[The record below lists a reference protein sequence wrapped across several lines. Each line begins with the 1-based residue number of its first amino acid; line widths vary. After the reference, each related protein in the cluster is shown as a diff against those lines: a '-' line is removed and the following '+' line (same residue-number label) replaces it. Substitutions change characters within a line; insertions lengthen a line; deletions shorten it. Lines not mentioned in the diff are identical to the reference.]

1 MCAYTDVCVSVYVY
15 VYTSVYTHTHT
26 LTHTHTHTHIV
37 ALKKTLESPMDC
49 KESQPVHPKGDQ
61 S

>member
-1 MCAYTDVCVSVYVY
+1 MCAYTDVCVSVYMY
-15 VYTSVYTHTHT
+15 VYTCVY
-26 LTHTHTHTHIV
+26 THTHTHTHTHTV
-37 ALKKTLESPMDC
+37 ALKKTLESPLDC